1 MSEQLKDLVRT
12 HTCGAIREADVGK
25 PVVLL
30 GWVHRVRDLGA
41 LIFFDV
47 RDRYGVTQVV
57 ARDDSDLLATA
68 KRLRPEFV
76 VAVIGPVEM
85 RSAETVN
92 PKLAT
97 GTVEITAGEIR
108 VLNEAV
114 TPPFQIAE
122 ETSVSEDLRLRYR
135 YLDLRRPRMQRN
147 IQLRHRV
154 TNVIRR
160 FFDTHDFLEIET
172 PILTKSTPEGARDYL
187 VPSRVHAGQFF
198 ALPQSPQIFKQLLM
212 IAGMDRY
219 FQIVRCFRDEDL
231 RADRQPEFTQVDV
244 EVSFANQ
251 DQIFELIERLM
262 HELFAAVGLGSIEI
276 PFRRLDYSEAL
287 ARYGSDKPDLRCDLA
302 VEDIS
307 KAFVDSNFKVF
318 RQVVETG
325 GAIRALPISGG
336 GTASRRELD
345 DLVARA
351 GELGAAG
358 LVWARY
364 GPDGKVQSS
373 VLKVA
378 GEAAVRSALELA
390 GAGKEDLI
398 LIAAGDGLVASK
410 LLGQL
415 RLEIAQKRGWLDPN
429 RFVFTWVVNFPLLE
443 WDEASRRYTA
453 MHHPFTSPIDTD
465 LERLSSEPGAVR
477 AKAYDLVLNGS
488 EIGGGS
494 IRIHDQAVQRRMFEL
509 LNIGPEEAKSRF
521 GFFLDALEHGTPP
534 HGGIALGLDRIIALL
549 AGETSIRD
557 VIAFPK
563 TATAVDLMA
572 GAPAD
577 VDSKQLRELKLRSNG

>member
-1 MSEQLKDLVRT
+1 VSEQLKDLVRT

-135 YLDLRRPRMQRN
+135 YLDLRGPRMQRN

-244 EVSFANQ
+244 EVSFASQ